1 MADVNRGSRPLSP
14 HLQVYRW
21 QITMLTSILHRVTGV
36 ALTLGAVLVVWWF
49 AAAAISPE
57 AHATADAVLTSWIGI
72 LVLLGSLWALWYHLL
87 NGVRHLVWDA
97 GYGFDLDTMTKTGW
111 AAVIGSV
118 LLTLATLLFL
128 L

>member
-1 MADVNRGSRPLSP
+1 MADVNRGRRPLSP

-49 AAAAISPE
+49 AAAAISPA

-72 LVLLGSLWALWYHLL
+72 LVLIGSLWALWYHLL

-97 GYGFDLDTMTKTGW
+97 GYGFDLDIMAKTGW

-118 LLTLATLLFL
+118 LLTLVTLLIL
-128 L
+128 I

>member
-72 LVLLGSLWALWYHLL
+72 LVLIGSLWALWYHLL

-97 GYGFDLDTMTKTGW
+97 GYGFGLDIMAKTGW

-118 LLTLATLLFL
+118 LLTLVTLLIVL
-128 L
+128 